1 MSTESI
7 RVLWSV
13 LAEASLR
20 AAGAAALAA
29 LVLAVT
35 RTRAPGVRH
44 AVWASITV
52 AMLAMPLLPH
62 ALPPVRVAAL
72 PAADLWPALSPEVVF
87 VPATETLRSQP
98 RAAAPSA
105 PSPSAPVR
113 ITPASSSRRVS
124 WAAAGAY
131 LYLAGVFASLVY
143 VGAGWLAMTAIVR
156 RSRPVALPDGS
167 LAHESAIVAAP
178 LTAGVFR
185 ARIILPVTWRA
196 WPAETLRAVITH
208 ERTHIRRRDP
218 LIALAA
224 RINRCV
230 FWFHPLAWWLERKL
244 AAVAEFA
251 CDETASRA
259 CRAPAEYA
267 QVLVD
272 IADDVR
278 RNGGR
283 LAWQGIAVSGNGQ
296 LKDRIERL
304 LAGTPWPAMSRTK
317 KLVIAC
323 SCVLAVAIAA
333 ACRPATHVQPLQPDP
348 ALAARRAEEKARTAK
363 EYEARRMT
371 PEQVAAL
378 EAVVIKTPDDQ
389 DARHKL
395 LLYYSDFERK
405 LDPAAIAARRAH
417 VLWMIERHPD
427 HDTRMSWWTRIYTT
441 NQDRNPDPDG
451 YAHAKRLWLTHTAK
465 PGVSVQTLTNAA
477 RFFEVADK
485 PLAEAAYL
493 KAEERE
499 PGKWSGELGR
509 LYALTIMGSDASM
522 PLNVVRHVSMAA
534 AHSAYAD
541 QIRRKLLDSTDAKLL
556 GSAGHYLWIA
566 DGFNTRKE
574 TQGAIDFDV
583 RAQGMKYVERALE
596 LDPDAM
602 PARVIAHI
610 VRSQERHQRVMA
622 RLKDVSREAM
632 PQAVAALPETE
643 RLDVL
648 WRLSSDAFHEGANL
662 RNKNDQAGSKAAW
675 QRLSI
680 YAADA
685 LAIGPRHP
693 EHPNAGAAMFDAH
706 INLGTVALWDGDV
719 RTALAHLKAAPDVV
733 PSDAMKYNGGI
744 ASNRLTRYLLK
755 AGELEAVAE
764 YCDRMAKVNAV
775 EREYLTATAQ
785 AIRAGKMPE
794 WYQMLTEG
802 ETARH

>member
-185 ARIILPVTWRA
+185 PRIILPVTWRA
-196 WPAETLRAVITH
+196 WPADTLRAVVTH

-244 AAVAEFA
+244 ASVAEFA

-333 ACRPATHVQPLQPDP
+333 ACRPATHLQPLQPDP

-378 EAVVIKTPDDQ
+378 EAVVIKTPDDRE
-389 DARHKL
+389 ARQKL
-395 LLYYSDFERK
+395 LLYYSDFERR
-405 LDPAAIAARRAH
+405 LDPAGIAARRSH
-417 VLWMIERHPD
+417 VLWMIEHHPD
-427 HDTRMSWWTRIYTT
+427 HEAPISWWTRIYTT
-441 NQDRNPDPDG
+441 NQDANADPEG
-451 YAHAKRLWLTHTAK
+451 YAQAKRLWLAHLAK
-465 PGVSVQTLTNAA
+465 PGVPVQTLTNAA

-493 KAEERE
+493 KAAERE
-499 PGKWSGELGR
+499 PGEWTGELGR

-522 PLNVVRHVSMAA
+522 PLNVLRHVSMAA
-534 AHSAYAD
+534 AHSSYAREV
-541 QIRRKLLDSTDAKLL
+541 RRKLDDATDAPLL
-556 GSAGHYLWIA
+556 AEAGHTLLWA
-566 DGFNTRKE
+566 RQFNTMGE
-574 TQGAIDFDV
+574 TAGSIDFDV
-583 RAQGMKYVERALE
+583 QALGMRYLERALE
-596 LDPDAM
+596 LDPQATR
-602 PARVIAHI
+602 PRAI
-610 VRSQERHQRVMA
+610 VHVMRIQERSQRVLA
-622 RLKDVSREAM
+622 GLKDVSKDAM

-648 WRLSSDAFHEGANL
+648 WRLISDAFHEGANL

-693 EHPNAGAAMFDAH
+693 EHASAGAAMFDAH

-733 PSDAMKYNGGI
+733 PSDTLKYNGGI
-744 ASNRLTRYLLK
+744 ASNRLVRYLLK
-755 AGELEAVAE
+755 AGEHDAVAE
-764 YCDRMAKVNAV
+764 YCDRMAKLNAL
-775 EREYLTATAQ
+775 ESKYLTATAQ
-785 AIRAGKMPE
+785 AIRAGRMPE

-802 ETARH
+802 ETAR